1 MAEITVFSDVS
12 CPFAYVGF
20 TRILALRDAIGPA
33 APPLRARAWPLEI
46 VNGEPL
52 AGPALVPKVEALRR
66 DVAPD
71 LFTGF
76 DPERFPRTT
85 LHALAAEHAA
95 FRVGTAVGMAFSLAI
110 RRLLFEE
117 GADVGDPDV
126 VARLLDAHALP
137 RVRTEDRQAVDRDYA
152 EGVERGV
159 VGSPHFFT
167 PSGDFFCPTLDIRS
181 TGEAY
186 EVEFDPVGFDRFIRA
201 AFG

>member
-1 MAEITVFSDVS
+1 MFSDVS

-20 TRILALRDAIGPA
+20 TRILAFRDGIGPT

-71 LFTGF
+71 LFAGF
-76 DPERFPRTT
+76 VPERFPRTT
-85 LHALAAEHAA
+85 LHALAAEQAA
-95 FRVGTAVGMAFSLAI
+95 FRVGTGEGMAFSLAI

-117 GADVGDPDV
+117 AADVGDPAV
-126 VARLLDAHALP
+126 VDGLLEAHGLP
-137 RVRTEDRQAVDRDYA
+137 RVRPEDRDAVERDHV
-152 EGVERGV
+152 EGVQRGV

-167 PSGDFFCPTLDIRS
+167 PNGDFFCPTLDIRS
-181 TGEAY
+181 NGGAY
-186 EVEFDPVGFDRFIRA
+186 EVEFDPIGFERFIRA